1 MGFRMIMISACL
13 AGVRCRFDGASKPN
27 EKVIE
32 LVRQGKAVL
41 VCPEQLGGMPTP
53 RVPSEIVGK
62 KVMSKEGKD
71 VTANFI
77 LGAEEALKIAKMY
90 GCKEAILKQKSPS
103 CGSGV
108 IFDGTFSK
116 KKIKGDGMFARLL
129 KKNGIKVRTEEDI

>member
-1 MGFRMIMISACL
+1 LGFRMIMISACL